1 MTKLKIAELTPREAG
16 RGLARV
22 DPAVAREMGL
32 SPGDVILI
40 EGRRTTVARVWP
52 GDTGDVG
59 LVRVDGATRHN
70 AGAGIDDHVE
80 IKPVEAKPA
89 KLLTLAPVEALK
101 LVDSRNYLQ

>member
-40 EGRRTTVARVWP
+40 GP